1 MPSKLTAEARAAGC
15 KTNAERADTKAAHLA
30 PVIAEL
36 QAAGKKSLR
45 AIAAELNER
54 RIPTPRGDGEWQ
66 AVQVRRV
73 LGRLPAST

>member
-36 QAAGKKSLR
+36 RATGKTSLR
-45 AIAAELNER
+45 AIAAVLNER
-54 RIPTPRGDGEWQ
+54 HIPTSTGKGEWRP
-66 AVQVRRV
+66 VQVARV
-73 LGRLPAST
+73 LKRLPA